1 MPLTNLCNR
10 LDVNEHPL
18 DPTILERL
26 ALTSLIAPLLAA
38 VAQPAGAGVGTEK
51 LGGDA
56 GQPVKA
62 SPTSSSAPVGAERA
76 SRDERDSHPE
86 AASVLLREAST
97 RALAFCSVARAES
110 RSH

>member
-38 VAQPAGAGVGTEK
+38 VAQPAGAEVGTEK

-56 GQPVKA
+56 G
-62 SPTSSSAPVGAERA
+62 
-76 SRDERDSHPE
+76 
-86 AASVLLREAST
+86 
-97 RALAFCSVARAES
+97 
-110 RSH
+110 